1 MMKLQGYQQ
10 ALDQAQ
16 RPKGDNQNQRAP
28 NYRVQPIGRLIFNLD
43 SECEA
48 DDQRSGKQDEEHGGP
63 VARVCK
69 GEIETAYVAAR
80 LER

>member
-1 MMKLQGYQQ
+1 
-10 ALDQAQ
+10 
-16 RPKGDNQNQRAP
+16 
-28 NYRVQPIGRLIFNLD
+28 VQPRGRLIFNLD

-48 DDQRSGKQDEEHGGP
+48 DDQRPGKQDDEHGGP
-63 VARVCK
+63 VARVCN